1 MYKLKIKKGEVTRI
15 KDDKRTGINIV
26 LKYDGEYS
34 QDTLKRL
41 YDAGF
46 TKLVSK
52 AKPKKQEDEST
63 ND

>member
-26 LKYDGEYS
+26 LKYDVEYS

-41 YDAGF
+41 YEAGF
-46 TKLVSK
+46 TKFVSK
-52 AKPKKQEDEST
+52 TKPKKQDDEITS
-63 ND
+63 D